1 MKNLILGMFFLAL
14 TFSCPAMAETYLEAK
29 SKISQEVEK
38 MAAECI
44 NKNQNL
50 NPEIKFPDLDKTRT
64 LYFIKYLAY
73 ENGIRRCLNSHLWG
87 ITSKISQKQL
97 DHLINQLYLLQ
108 VFITTHNLNYSGNQE
123 EFLLGNQNPAATMT
137 VIIKQLIKNI
147 LTYQNNISFMG
158 DDEYYLNSN
167 YAKKQ
172 EISNLAKSLF
182 EPKDYQD
189 FSKQFE
195 ANSQTLENFYNQIYK
210 DFSNYYL
217 ISLND
222 YYSQIIQS
230 LQNVKTAV
238 QK

>member
-1 MKNLILGMFFLAL
+1 MSYYEMKN
-14 TFSCPAMAETYLEAK
+14 
-29 SKISQEVEK
+29 
-38 MAAECI
+38 
-44 NKNQNL
+44 
-50 NPEIKFPDLDKTRT
+50 
-64 LYFIKYLAY
+64 
-73 ENGIRRCLNSHLWG
+73 
-87 ITSKISQKQL
+87 
-97 DHLINQLYLLQ
+97 YLL
-108 VFITTHNLNYSGNQE
+108 
-123 EFLLGNQNPAATMT
+123 
-137 VIIKQLIKNI
+137 IIKQLIKNI

-230 LQNVKTAV
+230 LQNVKKSAGSNNLH
-238 QK
+238 